1 MKKILLGII
10 TVLSL
15 GMIGYS
21 GGIVYNSV
29 KGNIDKNSLEKDIKK
44 LDDTIKEGGGLQI
57 HIKSNGRRGDIGGIR
72 LGRLSRLGRLRAALR
87 RGAGPHVAGQGL
99 RCQRRVQRGGADAF
113 ERGVHAPAARGLRA
127 GIRCVICLVFDSG
140 LR

>member
-44 LDDTIKEGGGLQI
+44 LDDTIKEKSTLLSEIKAKDAELRKKYNQI
-57 HIKSNGRRGDIGGIR
+57 RQEK
-72 LGRLSRLGRLRAALR
+72 
-87 RGAGPHVAGQGL
+87 
-99 RCQRRVQRGGADAF
+99 
-113 ERGVHAPAARGLRA
+113 
-127 GIRCVICLVFDSG
+127 
-140 LR
+140 